1 MMYTGSLKLNLMTDT
16 QEEISAYSY
25 IRVASL
31 SSLSKL
37 QSFSAS
43 ASASPLTATS
53 LSVSSRSTPTDS
65 SKQDEK
71 FRLIRSSHS
80 HKFSLLYS
88 FFFQYGKYSKNIL
101 SHTSFYFKAFFIWLF
116 FINFICTKIN
126 VTLSAFTL
134 RWKIFINFAAISK
147 PTIICNYIPS

>member
-1 MMYTGSLKLNLMTDT
+1 MTHT

-25 IRVASL
+25 IWVASL

-43 ASASPLTATS
+43 ASAFPVTATS
-53 LSVSSRSTPTDS
+53 LLVSSRSTPTNS

-71 FRLIRSSHS
+71 FRLLRSSHS

-88 FFFQYGKYSKNIL
+88 FFQYGKYSKNIL
-101 SHTSFYFKAFFIWLF
+101 SHTSIYFKVFFIWSF

-134 RWKIFINFAAISK
+134 RWEIFINFAAISK

>member
-1 MMYTGSLKLNLMTDT
+1 MMYTGSLKLNLMTHT

-25 IRVASL
+25 IWVASL

-43 ASASPLTATS
+43 ASAFPVTATS
-53 LSVSSRSTPTDS
+53 LLVSSRSTPTNS

-71 FRLIRSSHS
+71 FRLLRSSHS

-88 FFFQYGKYSKNIL
+88 FFQYGKYSKNIL
-101 SHTSFYFKAFFIWLF
+101 SHTSIYFKVFFIWSF